1 MLDCLGPLHPN
12 LHKPT
17 RIHPKKSSKIF
28 LHVRKFSDD
37 FGMQFGFQ
45 KCAKLSVKRGK
56 LTLTGPLP
64 TMNNEICELDNG
76 QTYRYW
82 GFLRQVE
89 LIMLLASQL

>member
-1 MLDCLGPLHPN
+1 MSE
-12 LHKPT
+12 K
-17 RIHPKKSSKIF
+17 
-28 LHVRKFSDD
+28 D